1 LWPTF
6 LSYAISYILVG
17 VVWVNHHHLLRYV
30 ERARPSIIW
39 TNLLFLF
46 FVSLI
51 PFLTAFLAENRL
63 NSFTTALYAL
73 EFVLITISF
82 HFLQGN
88 VVSDFGDDPKLR
100 AMARTIK
107 HRNRWALVLY
117 TLAIPAAYIHPY
129 LAFALIFGPTLLY
142 FVPEKVETAAK

>member
-1 LWPTF
+1 
-6 LSYAISYILVG
+6 
-17 VVWVNHHHLLRYV
+17 
-30 ERARPSIIW
+30 
-39 TNLLFLF
+39 LFLF

-82 HFLQGN
+82 HFLQGT

-107 HRNRWALVLY
+107 RRNRLALVLY
-117 TLAIPAAYIHPY
+117 ALAVPAAYIHPY

-142 FVPEKVETAAK
+142 FVPEKVEAAANTTGP